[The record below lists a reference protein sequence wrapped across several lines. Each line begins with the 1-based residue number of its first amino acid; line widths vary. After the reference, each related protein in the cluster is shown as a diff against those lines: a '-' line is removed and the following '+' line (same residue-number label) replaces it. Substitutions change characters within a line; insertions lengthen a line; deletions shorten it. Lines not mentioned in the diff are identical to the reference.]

1 MPHIELAGV
10 DVDFPIYNAR
20 GRSLKSD
27 IMRRIGGH
35 IEMDDA
41 RVVVRALRGLNLSL
55 KPGDRLAVVGHN
67 GAGKSTLLRV
77 LAGVYEPVNGEIRRQ
92 GRVSSLLDMTMGM
105 DMELSGSENV
115 VLRGVFMGMSFEEA
129 RSKVPEVAEF
139 SELGDFLHLPM
150 RTYSSGMQLR
160 LAFGIS
166 TVNQPDIVI
175 LDELISVGDA
185 GFQDKALHRIKG
197 LIDNASILVLAS
209 HDTGTLRKF
218 CNRAI
223 LMRGGE
229 CVQEGSVEQVL
240 EHYVE

>member
-129 RSKVPEVAEF
+129 RSKVAEVAEF